1 MTPGIITFVLVE
13 IGSLFLVL
21 SGIVFPWRSIFT
33 LGWPD
38 IVSFIGQA
46 VVPPLCF
53 FTTFYGSNLYNVRVV
68 RNLLGFRQRLFWP
81 LLVTFLLLVVLSQFV
96 STLEFVGSSLLSILL
111 IVLIGTCVV
120 LPLRWGLYTFG
131 HLSPFAE
138 RILIL
143 GTGELA
149 WKVAA
154 AIRALSPVGYT
165 IAGFVSDGG
174 PGPQD
179 SSPHTPSPILGSLD
193 RVEQII
199 EQFRPDRIIVAL
211 RERRGRMP
219 LSALLKAQWVGI
231 IVEDGIK
238 IHERLSGKFAIESLT
253 PGFLLFSTN
262 FRKPLFELASRRAV
276 SLIIATVGLILTT
289 PLFVIIALAIKLD
302 SKGPIFF

>member
-53 FTTFYGSNLYNVRVV
+53 FTTFYGSNLYNVRVI

-96 STLEFVGSSLLSILL
+96 STLEFVGSSLLSSLL

-120 LPLRWGLYTFG
+120 LPLRWGFYTFG

-149 WKVAA
+149 GKVAT

-165 IAGFVSDGG
+165 IAGFVADGERELPESSTRILSPVLG
-174 PGPQD
+174 P
-179 SSPHTPSPILGSLD
+179 
-193 RVEQII
+193 
-199 EQFRPDRIIVAL
+199 L
-211 RERRGRMP
+211 RSE
-219 LSALLKAQWVGI
+219 
-231 IVEDGIK
+231 
-238 IHERLSGKFAIESLT
+238 
-253 PGFLLFSTN
+253 
-262 FRKPLFELASRRAV
+262 
-276 SLIIATVGLILTT
+276 
-289 PLFVIIALAIKLD
+289 
-302 SKGPIFF
+302 